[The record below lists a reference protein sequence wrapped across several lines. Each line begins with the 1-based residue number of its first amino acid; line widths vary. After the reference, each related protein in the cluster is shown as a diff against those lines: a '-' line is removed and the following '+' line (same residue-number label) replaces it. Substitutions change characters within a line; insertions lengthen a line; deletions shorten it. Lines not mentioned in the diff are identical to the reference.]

1 MKSLS
6 YVYKLFRQCNISGG
20 GLHHNNPFTSAANLP
35 PTASKST
42 MFLLRRL
49 FESARNLQIH
59 QIELSGFRIFYHVRI
74 KIRPVVYFKVE
85 HHVFIFFQV
94 DVIVNSNGYLNFS
107 NPSAM
112 ALLDVAGKELLEE
125 CRKSEGLMEGE
136 LFSTGPAKLNCKR
149 VYHVRPP
156 FWNNGRGY
164 PVILFYS
171 P

>member
-1 MKSLS
+1 MYINYSG
-6 YVYKLFRQCNISGG
+6 YVIFQGKGYTT
-20 GLHHNNPFTSAANLP
+20 TSHLLP
-35 PTASKST
+35 PPICRQLHPNPSC
-42 MFLLRRL
+42 FLLRRL
-49 FESARNLQIH
+49 FESARSLQIH

-85 HHVFIFFQV
+85 HHVFIFFEV
-94 DVIVNSNGYLNFS
+94 DVIVNSNGYLNFGS
-107 NPSAM
+107 PSAM

-125 CRKSEGLMEGE
+125 CMKSDGLMEGE

-164 PVILFYS
+164 PVILFYR